1 MFYKL
6 YFSIHCLV
14 FSFTP
19 KYNERKILSMQ
30 TFYCKFLHQEKV
42 PRMFLNKGVLEQPI
56 LNRKYMPWTLNQQ
69 ICNRKVEVPIEKSN
83 KKGRRKMLNLSNL
96 QYCWN
101 AKKNSNFLFKIKI
114 IKTKVSNWILIKFST
129 KDCQIGQGTTVC
141 VPLIGVW

>member
-1 MFYKL
+1 
-6 YFSIHCLV
+6 
-14 FSFTP
+14 
-19 KYNERKILSMQ
+19 
-30 TFYCKFLHQEKV
+30 
-42 PRMFLNKGVLEQPI
+42 
-56 LNRKYMPWTLNQQ
+56 MPWTLNQQ